1 MIAADT
7 DRSRSSELYR
17 FVSGSTAEVWQRV
30 QDGAVVISEPFAYR
44 HGLPLAES
52 EILIQTDQ
60 GLLSFPVVGVYYDYA
75 SDRGTV
81 LMANATYRRY
91 WSDSN
96 ISSIAVYVRPGEDLA
111 ETQTA
116 IQLALGGT
124 GLIVQPNRALRAQ
137 ALEIF
142 DRTFAI
148 TSALRLL
155 AVVVAFVGV
164 LSALLALQLERRREM
179 ATLRALGLS
188 SGGLQRLSALESGLM
203 GLTAGLLSL
212 PTGVALAYILIYVI
226 NLRSFGWS
234 IQPVMPLSLF
244 GQALLVGIGAAVLA
258 SVAPGRRLARMA
270 LGEALRAE

>member
-1 MIAADT
+1 MAD
-7 DRSRSSELYR
+7 S
-17 FVSGSTAEVWQRV
+17 
-30 QDGAVVISEPFAYR
+30 
-44 HGLPLAES
+44 
-52 EILIQTDQ
+52 
-60 GLLSFPVVGVYYDYA
+60 
-75 SDRGTV
+75 
-81 LMANATYRRY
+81 TYRRH
-91 WSDSN
+91 WSDRD
-96 ISSIAVYVRPGEDLA
+96 ISSIAVYIGVDEDLNEA
-111 ETQTA
+111 QAA
-116 IQLALGGT
+116 IQTSLRGT
-124 GLIVQPNRALRAQ
+124 GLTVQPNRALRAQ

-188 SGGLQRLSALESGLM
+188 GGGLQRLSALESGLM

-234 IQPVMPLSLF
+234 IRPVMPLSLF
-244 GQALLVGIGAAVLA
+244 GQALVVGIGAAVLA
-258 SVAPGRRLARMA
+258 SVVPGRRLARMA
-270 LGEALRAE
+270 LGAALRAE